1 MKNKK
6 VKEIHLRVPL
16 KLSEEIENN
25 KNVKTKNEA
34 YMKVLYRGTKNN
46 DILVRVEKLENEI
59 DIIKKYDKYAI
70 FLLEQIYADLEF
82 EKRDKNKSKNLI
94 ELKKEF
100 QKINQKKD
108 HSL

>member
-1 MKNKK
+1 MY
-6 VKEIHLRVPL
+6 I
-16 KLSEEIENN
+16 NN
-25 KNVKTKNEA
+25 
-34 YMKVLYRGTKNN
+34 G
-46 DILVRVEKLENEI
+46 ILEI
-59 DIIKKYDKYAI
+59 DDSIVDIYNKADIHGNLYATTNKIKQYDKYAI

-100 QKINQKKD
+100 QKISKKKD